1 MSCVPPWLDGVRAQ
15 EKPGR
20 HPSLRRQF
28 SGDRNALPMLR
39 SMLTSRYVLPLA
51 RLSFAPF
58 PSFPAQPQN
67 SPTFPSQL
75 SPYSQPFQLPYGSF
89 GMGMS
94 LTNFGTGMGTS
105 YLGPSSVLAGG
116 GHSHGVGGSSV
127 TGGTG
132 GVGGGGVG
140 GGGGMSLGMSIS
152 PNYHHALHAMSQ
164 GSLQAASSLHNN
176 AAGVG
181 AERSR
186 ELEAKFVKDFT
197 CCGLR
202 LNGLHD
208 LLEQ

>member
-1 MSCVPPWLDGVRAQ
+1 
-15 EKPGR
+15 
-20 HPSLRRQF
+20 
-28 SGDRNALPMLR
+28 
-39 SMLTSRYVLPLA
+39 
-51 RLSFAPF
+51 
-58 PSFPAQPQN
+58 
-67 SPTFPSQL
+67 
-75 SPYSQPFQLPYGSF
+75 
-89 GMGMS
+89 MS

-105 YLGPSSVLAGG
+105 YLGPSGG
-116 GHSHGVGGSSV
+116 GSSNLLGVGGASV
-127 TGGTG
+127 S
-132 GVGGGGVG
+132 GGGGPHHHG

-152 PNYHHALHAMSQ
+152 PNYQHALHAMSQ